1 MRERILA
8 AASNLVHEF
17 KSWDWRPLTFRAV
30 AERAGVGERT
40 VYRYFANE
48 QLLHEAVMH
57 RLAEESGVDYEDLS
71 IDDVHAIGA
80 RVFAAMSTFAAPPSI
95 EPTGS
100 AFVAEDVRRRSAL
113 LDAVTAATSDWQEP
127 DRRRAAAAL
136 DVLWNAPS
144 YARLVR
150 GWSFKPEEA
159 TLVIEW
165 VIGLMVQAI
174 KADHRPS
181 EVLDQRLREARR
193 SR

>member
-40 VYRYFANE
+40 VDRYFAND
-48 QLLHEAVMH
+48 QLLQAAVMH

-71 IDDVHAIGA
+71 IDDVHEIGA
-80 RVFAAMSTFAAPPSI
+80 RVFAAMSTFAAPSSI

-100 AFVAEDVRRRSAL
+100 VFVAEDACRRSAL
-113 LDAVTAATSDWQEP
+113 VDAVTAATSDWQEP

-144 YARLVR
+144 YARLIS
-150 GWSFKPEEA
+150 GWSFNPEEA
-159 TLVIEW
+159 TLVIDW
-165 VIGLMVQAI
+165 MMGLMVQAI

-181 EVLDQRLREARR
+181 GALGQGLRDARR